1 LRYKI
6 RVGVRIINLFV
17 RMNENKNEENEF
29 NYVEKR
35 RAEFSSERK
44 VCGGCKYNKIIV
56 KIRAYHGGKYR
67 RNKEK

>member
-1 LRYKI
+1 
-6 RVGVRIINLFV
+6 
-17 RMNENKNEENEF
+17 MNENKNEENEF